1 MSKLGIITW
10 KNEQGRDTQMEIPLE
25 ERETFVI
32 KASVFPSIKAVRS
45 ETVSK
50 GKICDEDTEQK
61 TGRPTGRI
69 LTCPSFLETTLKA
82 QAVLLMNEY
91 FDLLCKVPKKTYELK
106 LLVQRVCVIEIP
118 VGGHKKK
125 KRLRLENSN
134 LQQICIYQV
143 GPGCCDYVDGSENT
157 TKEN

>member
-1 MSKLGIITW
+1 
-10 KNEQGRDTQMEIPLE
+10 
-25 ERETFVI
+25 
-32 KASVFPSIKAVRS
+32 
-45 ETVSK
+45 
-50 GKICDEDTEQK
+50 
-61 TGRPTGRI
+61 
-69 LTCPSFLETTLKA
+69 
-82 QAVLLMNEY
+82 MNEY

-118 VGGHKKK
+118 VGGNKK

-143 GPGCCDYVDGSENT
+143 EPGCCDYVDGSENT

>member
-1 MSKLGIITW
+1 
-10 KNEQGRDTQMEIPLE
+10 MEIPLE

-32 KASVFPSIKAVRS
+32 EASVFPSIKAVRS

-61 TGRPTGRI
+61 TGQPTGRI
-69 LTCPSFLETTLKA
+69 LTCLSFLEITLKA

-118 VGGHKKK
+118 VGGKKK
-125 KRLRLENSN
+125 KGYALKI
-134 LQQICIYQV
+134 QIYSKFCIHQV
-143 GPGCCDYVDGSENT
+143 GPGCYDYMDGSKNI